1 MRVLLLTANPHTI
14 ELITNQDTDAAITTK
29 GQYYPP
35 GKIAP
40 PGERKLY
47 LLIEAPTERGVKEA
61 KSKIKEIIETAIAK
75 ESLPG
80 GFQAKYKV

>member
-1 MRVLLLTANPHTI
+1 MVRVPVENTPTG
-14 ELITNQDTDAAITTK
+14 T
-29 GQYYPP
+29 
-35 GKIAP
+35 
-40 PGERKLY
+40 
-47 LLIEAPTERGVKEA
+47 EAPTERGVKEA

>member
-1 MRVLLLTANPHTI
+1 VTHKDSLAQI
-14 ELITNQDTDAAITTK
+14 QEDTDAAITTK

-47 LLIEAPTERGVKEA
+47 LLIEAPTERGVQNGKQKLKET
-61 KSKIKEIIETAIAK
+61 IEAEVNRQA
-75 ESLPG
+75 LPG
-80 GFQAKYKV
+80 GFTVGKYKV